1 MKIFN
6 FCFPTNNQPI
16 LNYLILYGMPNDRAG
31 AAKAM
36 KYVIEQ
42 GADVNGGA
50 PNGVGEVIL
59 YWLRSKLITAYRVTH
74 QVS

>member
-1 MKIFN
+1 ML
-6 FCFPTNNQPI
+6 PHNQPI

-50 PNGVGEVIL
+50 PNGASCGIQIDPFI
-59 YWLRSKLITAYRVTH
+59 YFH
-74 QVS
+74 